1 MKIIPSR
8 CCAAAFF
15 VFALLA
21 PLAVGCA
28 DDSAAPAE
36 SDEADVVT
44 ASDTA
49 LKKEIGDAIAGLET
63 GGGEGDPDPYKVADV
78 KLRRGETMTDD
89 VLLKRL
95 LPKLTG
101 VARNDDPIPGLDPT
115 PIAKAWAD
123 YTAAPRPEDYETAEE
138 LNAAKAAVEK
148 WKNVKKIFDTKL
160 TNVKYFDMGYRSS
173 PQGSLETGAVAHVF
187 VGQSPTGR
195 IIAIWG
201 IDIWT

>member
-1 MKIIPSR
+1 MKITTLF
-8 CCAAAFF
+8 AFF
-15 VFALLA
+15 ALSLS
-21 PLAVGCA
+21 PLAVVGCA
-28 DDSAAPAE
+28 DDSSEPAPE

-44 ASDTA
+44 ATDTA

-63 GGGEGDPDPYKVADV
+63 GGGEGDADPFKVADV

-95 LPKLTG
+95 LPKLMG
-101 VARNDDPIPGLDPT
+101 VSRDDDPIPGLDAT

-123 YTAAPRPEDYETAEE
+123 YTATPKAEDYETAEE
-138 LNAAKAAVEK
+138 LAAAKAAAEK

-187 VGQSPTGR
+187 VGQTPTGR